1 MILKL
6 TSLIAFGVALIGLV
20 FLIYHQY
27 IISYNPIVIIIQ
39 ICSFGLMIWARITFG
54 ARSFHAT
61 ANTTKG
67 KLVTNGPYK
76 YFRHPIYAAVIY
88 FFSASLIAFPFKE
101 TFIAVFL
108 IIAGLFVRLLLE
120 EKSLNET
127 YEEYASYSKQTKR
140 LIPYI
145 F

>member
-6 TSLIAFGVALIGLV
+6 SSLIAFGVAIIGLV

-27 IISYNPIVIIIQ
+27 IISDNPVVIIIQ
-39 ICSFGLMIWARITFG
+39 VCSFGLMIWARITFG

-101 TFIAVFL
+101 TAVAVFL
-108 IIAGLFVRLLLE
+108 IIAGLFVSLLLE
-120 EKSLNET
+120 
-127 YEEYASYSKQTKR
+127 
-140 LIPYI
+140 
-145 F
+145 